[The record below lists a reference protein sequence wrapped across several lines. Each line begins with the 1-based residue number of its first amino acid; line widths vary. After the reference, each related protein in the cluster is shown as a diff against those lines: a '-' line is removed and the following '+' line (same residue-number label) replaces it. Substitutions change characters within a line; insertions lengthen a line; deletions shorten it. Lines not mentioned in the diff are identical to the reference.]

1 MDTTWQEGTRQLK
14 KMMKAC
20 RLSSSVDESWIGLEI
35 AFCSNAMSP
44 EGKGQVGDEMEQ
56 SCFRLAREKGRKT
69 KTTKLIAGGIGS
81 IWVQLERVNPSPS
94 PTHSARESEWANA
107 EVVLKAATRCSRETE
122 SIRGECRGIV
132 NTDKAEIT
140 SLQIKT
146 RKITVRQYISRG
158 VKRINRETHT
168 EHHEQTCIT
177 VNKTKLHSL
186 AMSAYRKFQ
195 LQKMMPSSQVRRV
208 DAETEEEIIYELDCE
223 HLEISMSASAGKKKI
238 ILVNE
243 EEEKID

>member
-1 MDTTWQEGTRQLK
+1 MEGPMANRKNT
-14 KMMKAC
+14 
-20 RLSSSVDESWIGLEI
+20 
-35 AFCSNAMSP
+35 
-44 EGKGQVGDEMEQ
+44 GDNKSTQAQIQHVFREAN
-56 SCFRLAREKGRKT
+56 RLAD
-69 KTTKLIAGGIGS
+69 KL
-81 IWVQLERVNPSPS
+81 
-94 PTHSARESEWANA
+94 ANEA
-107 EVVLKAATRCSRETE
+107 CEQETA
-122 SIRGECRGIV
+122 GECRGIV